1 VNKASL
7 GNLALTD
14 IESRQQPVELGLV
27 DVYRLVRSW
36 CWPLEATF
44 FEASIIEPKAV
55 GIPKE
60 NFDFIARA
68 VTENESSLT
77 ERIHV
82 QYIGDDE

>member
-1 VNKASL
+1 MGLSML
-7 GNLALTD
+7 D

-27 DVYRLVRSW
+27 DVYRLIRSW
-36 CWPLEATF
+36 CWPLEATLL
-44 FEASIIEPKAV
+44 EAPIIEPKAV

-60 NFDFIARA
+60 NFDFVARA
-68 VTENESSLT
+68 VTENEPRLT